1 MPSHLFGICR
11 SLYVAAH
18 KRFPMK
24 LYVTKHNLF
33 GTPSYLVE
41 GDRGYT
47 WEGNACCKWAA
58 KFNAILDWEKQA
70 KKANA

>member
-11 SLYVAAH
+11 VLYGIAH

-47 WEGNACCKWAA
+47 WEGNACCKWVMLAVNGLQDITL
-58 KFNAILDWEKQA
+58 F
-70 KKANA
+70 